1 MKLRNF
7 WIVPALVLSLLLAAK
22 GAFAQSAAITV
33 ASGAGLNPPADGSS
47 ILDPNVQVSTDGVNW
62 SPAYTANIGYQT
74 PFAGSNWDFP
84 SPYPTQGWGDP
95 EYFFYKI
102 TFVLPPGATAPSLS
116 GVMSADDQSAGAS
129 LNGTTF
135 YTNPY
140 EGYIGDGSPHY
151 FSTSDSTLFQP
162 GTNVLV
168 VEALNLGGQT
178 AVDFTATV
186 SFQGGPFAPSVNA
199 GGPYSVIEGQ
209 SVSLDGSQSYDF
221 NTPPQ
226 PLQYAWSETSS
237 PAGSNGGQ
245 LSNANAAVA
254 TFVPDVAGT
263 YTFNLN
269 VTDSYGQTSSSTATI
284 VALEIPP
291 VADAGGPYS
300 VTTGQTVTL
309 DGTDSTDPNSPP
321 EPLIYSWAITAAPAG
336 SNGGNLVNPASATPN
351 FTPDVPGTFTVSL
364 TVTNSTGESES
375 ASAAVSSEAQQV
387 ASNGGKC
394 TGYCQVAANTNV
406 KGNVTVLAG
415 GSLEVDG
422 TVKGNVNVNT
432 GGSLNLTGTVTG
444 AVRASTNANVQVSGT
459 VTGNLKVNAGD
470 TLTTLNARFG
480 GNLSAAGAASVTITG
495 GTVQGNLRVGSAGAV
510 AVSGVTVS
518 GNLRL
523 AKLTGGDDSVC
534 GSTVGGALS
543 VRETGPNAYVSVGA
557 APECVVGDTVSGN
570 LAIQSNQGAVT
581 VQNVTAAKATVG
593 QNQAQVTIQNDNVS
607 SNLDVNNNLS
617 VDVEN
622 DTVSNNL
629 GVNNNQSATVESD
642 LIQHNLSCSGN
653 ASITALGDTINGKAQ
668 GQCKGATQPLP
679 PPPPPPGCPGGCI

>member
-1 MKLRNF
+1 MVLNATKLASSELAAPGAHSGVAEMKLRNL
-7 WIVPALVLSLLLAAK
+7 WIVPALVLSLLVTANRAS
-22 GAFAQSAAITV
+22 AQTASVTV
-33 ASGAGLNPPADGSS
+33 ATGAGLNLPSDGSS
-47 ILDPNVQVSTDGVNW
+47 VLDPNVQVSTDGVNW
-62 SPAYTANIGYQT
+62 IPAYAANIGYQT
-74 PFAGSNWDFP
+74 PFTGSNWDFP
-84 SPYPTQGWGDP
+84 SAYPTQGWGDP

-116 GVMSADDQSAGAS
+116 GAMSADDQSAGAS

-151 FSTSDSTLFQP
+151 FSTSDPTLFQP
-162 GTNVLV
+162 GANVLV

-186 SFQGGPFAPSVNA
+186 SFQGGPFPPDAIA
-199 GGPYSVIEGQ
+199 AGPYSTIIG
-209 SVSLDGSQSYDF
+209 VSLDGSQSYDF

-226 PLQYAWSETSS
+226 PLQYAWSLTSS
-237 PAGSNGGQ
+237 PSGSNGGQ
-245 LSNANAAVA
+245 LSNGNTAVA
-254 TFVPDVAGT
+254 TFIPDVAGT

-269 VTDSYGQTSSSTATI
+269 VTDSYGQTSSSTATV

-309 DGTDSTDPNSPP
+309 DGTDSTDPNNPP
-321 EPLIYSWAITAAPAG
+321 QPLTYAWAVTAAPAG
-336 SNGGNLVNPASATPN
+336 SNGGNFVNPTSATPD
-351 FTPDVPGTFTVSL
+351 FTPDVPGTFTVTL

-375 ASAAVSSEAQQV
+375 ASAAVTSEAQQV

-444 AVRASTNANVQVSGT
+444 AVRASTNANVQVSGI
-459 VTGNLKVNAGD
+459 VNGNLKVNAGD
-470 TLTTLNARFG
+470 TLVTENAQLG
-480 GNLSAAGAASVTITG
+480 GNVTAAGAASVAMTG
-495 GTVQGNLRVGSAGAV
+495 GSVHGNLRVGSAGV
-510 AVSGVTVS
+510 ATINGVSVT
-518 GNLRL
+518 GNLRI

-543 VRETGPNAYVSVGA
+543 VREIGPNAYVSVGA
-557 APECVVGDTVSGN
+557 APECGAGNTVSGN
-570 LAIQSNQGAVT
+570 LAIQLNQGAVT
-581 VQNVTAAKATVG
+581 VQNVTASKATIG
-593 QNQAQVTIQNDNVS
+593 QNQGQVTIQYDNVS
-607 SNLDVNNNLS
+607 NNLDVNNNQS

-629 GVNNNQSATVESD
+629 E
-642 LIQHNLSCSGN
+642 
-653 ASITALGDTINGKAQ
+653 
-668 GQCKGATQPLP
+668 
-679 PPPPPPGCPGGCI
+679 